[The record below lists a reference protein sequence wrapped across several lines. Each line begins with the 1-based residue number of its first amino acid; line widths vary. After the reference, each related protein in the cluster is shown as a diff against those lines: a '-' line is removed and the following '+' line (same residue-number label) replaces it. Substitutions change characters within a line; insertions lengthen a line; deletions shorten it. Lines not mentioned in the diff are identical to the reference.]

1 MLVGIFLRHY
11 KIYENAYFIPLTE
24 SFEDSFNVFIGNN
37 GVGKSSVL
45 EALDSFFNGKSWNIN
60 NNANKNDS
68 YISPIFIINKSDI
81 QSTISLQE
89 ISNYFWNVSVEERTF
104 NSNKQLTNGFFP
116 LRDKLKLKYDEKDYY
131 LFTIGTQYNKLGE
144 AYIPFFQNHI
154 VDKIPESILSKIKN
168 FIIDYHNYI
177 YIPIESSVKNILA
190 IEANEAQALIGK
202 KITEEI
208 DSILT
213 KKVFKKTKIERH
225 LAFLI

>member
-68 YISPIFIINKSDI
+68 YISPIFLINKSDI

-116 LRDKLKLKYDEKDYY
+116 LRDKLKLKYD
-131 LFTIGTQYNKLGE
+131 
-144 AYIPFFQNHI
+144 
-154 VDKIPESILSKIKN
+154 
-168 FIIDYHNYI
+168 
-177 YIPIESSVKNILA
+177 
-190 IEANEAQALIGK
+190 
-202 KITEEI
+202 
-208 DSILT
+208 
-213 KKVFKKTKIERH
+213 
-225 LAFLI
+225 